1 MKKQKKHD
9 GFLNSYFKF
18 VADPE
23 GNSHK
28 EVLQELEDEGIDTKQ
43 IQLKLNQIVKKGL
56 EKRRLAWQEKAQKKR
71 NYLEALI
78 SKRKAGSIANF
89 QERVKNLLANHGNIQ
104 FAEAY
109 FRKKEDLSENDL
121 INLIDDI
128 DNLNLL
134 DEFFDEEED

>member
-89 QERVKNLLANHGNIQ
+89 QERVKNLLANHG
-104 FAEAY
+104 
-109 FRKKEDLSENDL
+109 KKIYLRMT
-121 INLIDDI
+121 
-128 DNLNLL
+128 
-134 DEFFDEEED
+134 